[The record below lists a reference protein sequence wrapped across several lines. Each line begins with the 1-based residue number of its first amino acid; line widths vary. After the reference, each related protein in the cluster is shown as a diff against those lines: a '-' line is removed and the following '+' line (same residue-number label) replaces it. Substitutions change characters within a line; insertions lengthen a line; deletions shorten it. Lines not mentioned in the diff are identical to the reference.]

1 MKINKEGIH
10 KIVEKVVREE
20 LRKVD
25 NNYTKVSDVIDI
37 DKIPFSQ
44 LQQID
49 IDLRDILYGFRF
61 DGDISY
67 DGEKL
72 VINESA
78 ENKTVSPNQVKRELM
93 GKFITFGW
101 QFVVNNTDNGVK
113 IILIYADEG
122 VNGEILCKKMKNM
135 GWFKSYELK
144 PMIRKGITVRSM
156 SFDPMF
162 QKPID
167 DPKKRWK
174 YLYHLSPKYNEE
186 SILKSGLLPSTKNKF
201 FNYPNRIY
209 MLTPN
214 VPIGEIEK
222 LAHNLNLFEKDK
234 DNKDLFTLYRI
245 DTSRLSDDIKLYYD
259 PRSKY
264 GVFSEQPIPRAA
276 ITGTKDIEANE

>member
-1 MKINKEGIH
+1 MQLNNNEIH

-20 LRKVD
+20 LHKID

-44 LQQID
+44 LQQIN

-72 VINESA
+72 VVEGNA
-78 ENKTVSPNQVKRELM
+78 ENKTVSPNKVKRELM

-122 VNGEILCKKMKNM
+122 VNGEILCEKMKNM

-144 PMIRKGITVRSM
+144 PMI
-156 SFDPMF
+156 
-162 QKPID
+162 
-167 DPKKRWK
+167 KK
-174 YLYHLSPKYNEE
+174 E
-186 SILKSGLLPSTKNKF
+186 SLLGLLA
-201 FNYPNRIY
+201 
-209 MLTPN
+209 LTQCF
-214 VPIGEIEK
+214 K
-222 LAHNLNLFEKDK
+222 
-234 DNKDLFTLYRI
+234 
-245 DTSRLSDDIKLYYD
+245 S
-259 PRSKY
+259 
-264 GVFSEQPIPRAA
+264 Q
-276 ITGTKDIEANE
+276 